1 MSPILA
7 VVIILALVIIA
18 VLGSGWLIKSKIRFP
33 SKLQLKILSSQELE
47 EQISSALDEY
57 EPELNQLGF
66 EKIGDFEIIGA
77 SGQNLHRVY
86 FHPDGEVIAMVS
98 FFASESRK
106 KPALVFYTRFQDQSS
121 LSTDQALVPNFLEI
135 PPDQELQ
142 RFAGVSSAQTLLQ
155 LHKKRLEELKEKG
168 KIPVRLAKNEI
179 FYEIE
184 KDQQRLL
191 EHQIKT
197 GMVKK
202 DELEEVL
209 IPTWKFAFY
218 FLLKIIDP
226 IPFGVSY
233 LRFFSSLFLASA
245 LIMGFS
251 WLARW
256 DFFLD
261 LLAQTNLSP
270 ERIRFLI
277 AGSGTCIS
285 GILLGYLIHR
295 RGFLWAGVVSF
306 LGVLILSSQIPN
318 SWILI
323 ILGAQAGQVGSRLY
337 ESRISR
343 IPVRLAGPILI
354 LIFLF
359 VIAWMFLEK

>member
-1 MSPILA
+1 
-7 VVIILALVIIA
+7 
-18 VLGSGWLIKSKIRFP
+18 
-33 SKLQLKILSSQELE
+33 
-47 EQISSALDEY
+47 
-57 EPELNQLGF
+57 
-66 EKIGDFEIIGA
+66 
-77 SGQNLHRVY
+77 
-86 FHPDGEVIAMVS
+86 
-98 FFASESRK
+98 
-106 KPALVFYTRFQDQSS
+106 
-121 LSTDQALVPNFLEI
+121 VPNFLEI

-233 LRFFSSLFLASA
+233 L
-245 LIMGFS
+245 FS